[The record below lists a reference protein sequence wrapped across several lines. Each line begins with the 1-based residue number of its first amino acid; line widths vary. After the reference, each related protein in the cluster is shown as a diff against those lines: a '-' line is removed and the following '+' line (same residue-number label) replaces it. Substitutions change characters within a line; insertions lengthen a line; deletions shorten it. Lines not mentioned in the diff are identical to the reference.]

1 MATATL
7 SLEGLALTV
16 GRSLASLQDSLKP
29 ENATLYFRSLGIG
42 FSDLTANAVVSGAL
56 DATSTSVGNLSA
68 AAENLGALVDAGSEN
83 TIQIVALGALVLGA
97 IGEVTSRFGDL
108 RNAFLAQK
116 TALGVDPA
124 FVETFVADLPDRL
137 LSAGVIQFAETK
149 TPGLALLF
157 SSFGIFE
164 RFDDPGVLGDP
175 TRPSFTFR
183 GLNLGRIVDAIADP
197 AGLLSSIYGFGGV
210 DFGNPG
216 ASAQVNG
223 LQMIQR
229 LASAL
234 EAGGFPAVAL
244 FDVDPNFPALNSEIL
259 RVTINPD
266 IGGLRLEF
274 SFPVPSP
281 QTFSVPL
288 TQGWS
293 ATGTVTGD
301 GLSGVGIDIAPPD
314 QLSVT
319 PVGGSVFNARFSVGV
334 TGTPPS
340 GQKFVL
346 LGVTGG
352 SRLEV
357 DSIGLGLGFELAFD
371 VATGSATGTPFV
383 AAELGGGRVVLDLS
397 AGDGFTKSLTGGPLE
412 TAFDLKVNF
421 SLATGI
427 RLEGGAFEVNL
438 PIHVEFAGI
447 KLNGLKIG
455 LPLGQAGGGLPID
468 FSTSLAATFGPFSMV
483 LDQIGLA
490 TKLTFGGGRLG
501 IGDFTAGFK
510 APTGIGVSID
520 GGAVSGGGFI
530 AFEEATGR
538 YSGALELR
546 VFSVGVKAFGVLD
559 TRFPDG
565 TEGVSFVVVIVA
577 EFTPIQLG
585 FGFTLLGVGG
595 LLGLNRSMNEQ
606 ALGDAVRTGSLAH
619 LLFPRNPVQDAP
631 AIIHDLATVFPASRG
646 HYIFGPMAKL
656 GWGTPTLISAD
667 LGIVIEFPGPRL
679 AVLGVVRMLLPS
691 PEFALLRFQLA
702 VLGLLD
708 FPARTFSLDASL
720 FDSTV
725 AGYVVTGDMA
735 YRLGFGANAS
745 FLLSVGGFNPGFQAP
760 PAFPELRRASVD
772 LGVSGNPSLVA
783 SGYFA
788 LTSNTAQIGAK
799 IELRA
804 SGFGIRL
811 EGHLG
816 FDVLFVFSPFSFTAS
831 ISAGVRVSFHGVGF
845 GITLR
850 GSLSGPTPWH
860 VKGRVCVSVLWWDAC
875 LPIDVKFGRAEPAA
889 LPEMDPWEGT
899 PPVTPPEVVDP
910 RVQVLGLRDAIV
922 EPRNWSGSAPPAGFS
937 VVSLAEAATA
947 ERTPIDPLGAA
958 TLRQK
963 VVPLR
968 RDLEKFGEYKPIAHT
983 RFDSVAVAIN
993 DVPESN
999 VSFVE
1004 DKFAPAHFTEFS
1016 GAQRLSMPSYE
1027 LMDAGFSI
1035 APDRVTAGS
1044 VGSATLEYETAF
1056 ITAAG
1061 ERFADAPGDVK
1072 FKLTHEQLLA
1082 QLERSASALGGMRRA
1097 GTQRFML
1104 PLERPKKVVLA
1115 RETFVVADSCSH
1127 VKHAATGTYTS
1138 RSQALLA
1145 LRAHER
1151 SNPTDV
1157 NRFDVIPGRAV
1168 RAA

>member
-1 MATATL
+1 MTTISIDSVTEFIGQAVGSLVERLDDDVTVKEFVAELGWDLPSVPAVFADIHDSALALQESLGDLTTARLDGDDAGVVAATAAVAATFAVVVGHLRNIGTSLTNELPGTFLAETGIDAALERRMVDHVLIQAVNASQMARGVLVTLGLIEENRLDADPAKHQPAFTLREFRLDRLSKLFSEPTALLADVYGWGTPEIKAERLYRSINTLSFGVLLPAELAFPSDVLVDSMFPGLPADTYVADMLNIAATDILEVGIFPAPKASPGELQGLAARLIGAPEGNLGFGLPFGLELGIAIRAALDTGLGILFVPGATPKLLIGVEGASSVLLSGGVDVAVRRGDVEEPLRVFSFGDDLGTLDVRSYNVKL
-7 SLEGLALTV
+7 SLE
-16 GRSLASLQDSLKP
+16 
-29 ENATLYFRSLGIG
+29 
-42 FSDLTANAVVSGAL
+42 
-56 DATSTSVGNLSA
+56 A
-68 AAENLGALVDAGSEN
+68 APPD
-83 TIQIVALGALVLGA
+83 VA
-97 IGEVTSRFGDL
+97 
-108 RNAFLAQK
+108 
-116 TALGVDPA
+116 
-124 FVETFVADLPDRL
+124 
-137 LSAGVIQFAETK
+137 LSAGVE
-149 TPGLALLF
+149 G
-157 SSFGIFE
+157 
-164 RFDDPGVLGDP
+164 GVL
-175 TRPSFTFR
+175 TIS
-183 GLNLGRIVDAIADP
+183 LG
-197 AGLLSSIYGFGGV
+197 
-210 DFGNPG
+210 
-216 ASAQVNG
+216 
-223 LQMIQR
+223 
-229 LASAL
+229 
-234 EAGGFPAVAL
+234 E
-244 FDVDPNFPALNSEIL
+244 
-259 RVTINPD
+259 
-266 IGGLRLEF
+266 
-274 SFPVPSP
+274 
-281 QTFSVPL
+281 
-288 TQGWS
+288 
-293 ATGTVTGD
+293 
-301 GLSGVGIDIAPPD
+301 
-314 QLSVT
+314 
-319 PVGGSVFNARFSVGV
+319 
-334 TGTPPS
+334 
-340 GQKFVL
+340 
-346 LGVTGG
+346 
-352 SRLEV
+352 
-357 DSIGLGLGFELAFD
+357 
-371 VATGSATGTPFV
+371 
-383 AAELGGGRVVLDLS
+383 
-397 AGDGFTKSLTGGPLE
+397 GDGFLHSVVP
-412 TAFDLKVNF
+412 
-421 SLATGI
+421 
-427 RLEGGAFEVNL
+427 
-438 PIHVEFAGI
+438 
-447 KLNGLKIG
+447 
-455 LPLGQAGGGLPID
+455 AGGLTLD
-468 FSTSLAATFGPFSMV
+468 F
-483 LDQIGLA
+483 D
-490 TKLTFGGGRLG
+490 LG
-501 IGDFTAGFK
+501 IGWSHQRGLFITGAAGLETVLALHLTLGPVLLEAIRLAIRVDNEGLRAQAGVQMAVTLGPITGVVEGLGVESQLHFASGNLGPMDLGVK
-510 APTGIGVSID
+510 FLPPTGIGVLVD
-520 GGAVSGGGFI
+520 AGAVHGGGFLSFDHD
-530 AFEEATGR
+530 AGR
-538 YSGALELR
+538 YSGVLELS
-546 VFSVGVKAFGVLD
+546 VFTVSVKAFGLLE
-559 TRFPDG
+559 TKFPDG
-565 TEGVSFVVVIVA
+565 GEGYSFVIVIIA

-595 LLGLNRSMNEQ
+595 LIGVNRSMNEQ

-631 AIIHDLATVFPASRG
+631 AIIHDLATVFPASRA

-656 GWGTPTLISAD
+656 GWGTPTLITAD

-679 AVLGVVRMLLPS
+679 AVLGVVRMQLPS

-735 YRLGFGANAS
+735 YRLGFGGNAA
-745 FLLSVGGFNPGFQAP
+745 FLLSVGGFNSGFQAP

-811 EGHLG
+811 DGHLG

-875 LPIDVKFGRAEPAA
+875 LPVDVKFGRAEPAA

-899 PPVTPPEVVDP
+899 PPVTPPEEVDP
-910 RVQVLGLRDAIV
+910 RIEVLGLRDAV
-922 EPRNWSGSAPPAGFS
+922 LDPRNWSGSAPPAGFS

-947 ERTPIDPLGAA
+947 ARTPIDPLGAA

-968 RDLEKFGEYKPIAHT
+968 RELEKFGEYKPIAHT
-983 RFDSVAVAIN
+983 LFDSVVVAVN
-993 DVPESN
+993 EVPEDN
-999 VSFVE
+999 ISFVE

-1016 GAQRLSMPSYE
+1016 GAQRLSIPSYE
-1027 LMDAGFSI
+1027 TMTAGFSV
-1035 APDRVTAGS
+1035 APDRVTEGT

-1082 QLERSASALGGMRRA
+1082 QLERSASALGGIRRA

-1104 PLERPKKVVLA
+1104 PLDRAKKVVLGV
-1115 RETFVVADSCSH
+1115 ETFVVADSCSH
-1127 VKHAATGTYTS
+1127 VKHGATGTYTS

-1157 NRFDVIPGRAV
+1157 NRFSIIPELAV